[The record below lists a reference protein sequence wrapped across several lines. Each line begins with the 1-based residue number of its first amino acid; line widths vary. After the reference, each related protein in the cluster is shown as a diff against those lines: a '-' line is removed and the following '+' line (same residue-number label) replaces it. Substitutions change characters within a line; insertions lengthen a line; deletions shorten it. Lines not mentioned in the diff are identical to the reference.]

1 MLARGI
7 DLSRRHKQLVGWAK
21 SPGPLSR
28 ARRVG
33 ERSPVA
39 AGDRFC
45 PRGPPT
51 WARRA
56 RFFMRGIF
64 GGARLS
70 PHCDL
75 SQMTCFN
82 GGSYCGSIPAS
93 WITLLQGRFLSKIFG
108 RLGPR
113 GCPRLERDILQ
124 YRAHLFLVENR
135 HDVAIDLLRNRC
147 RSSRGCRK
155 PKPGDRFEPWESGF
169 RNGGYLGDN
178 VGAPQI
184 SYADK
189 LHLAV
194 AIERHRSRK
203 RVEEHIDVAG
213 QHVGEG
219 RLSAAIGYV
228 YH

>member
-21 SPGPLSR
+21 SPGPLSM

-70 PHCDL
+70 PPYDL

-82 GGSYCGSIPAS
+82 RGSYCGSIPAS
-93 WITLLQGRFLSKIFG
+93 WITLLH
-108 RLGPR
+108 
-113 GCPRLERDILQ
+113 
-124 YRAHLFLVENR
+124 RAV
-135 HDVAIDLLRNRC
+135 
-147 RSSRGCRK
+147 SSAK
-155 PKPGDRFEPWESGF
+155 
-169 RNGGYLGDN
+169 Y
-178 VGAPQI
+178 
-184 SYADK
+184 
-189 LHLAV
+189 LAV
-194 AIERHRSRK
+194 SARE
-203 RVEEHIDVAG
+203 VAPG
-213 QHVGEG
+213 SSEIFCNIA
-219 RLSAAIGYV
+219 RTFFLL
-228 YH
+228 